1 MVVFNYRSHRA
12 SLASLLLLAVFA
24 LPCTSAAEPSQAI
37 FAGGCFWCME
47 QPFDALDGVIE
58 TISGYTGGHV
68 TKPTYKEVSS
78 GKTGHTEAILITY
91 DPEKV
96 SYQQL
101 LEVFWRNIDPL
112 DDGGQFCD
120 RGSQYRSE
128 IFALNQEQDEL
139 ARASKDKLD
148 ASGLLNRPVV
158 TAISSASTFYP
169 AEGYHQDYYQT
180 NPVRYKYYKWNCGRQ
195 QRLDEIWK
203 TDPQP
208 PA

>member
-68 TKPTYKEVSS
+68 TKPTYKEVSG

>member
-12 SLASLLLLAVFA
+12 SLTWLLLLAVFS
-24 LPCTSAAEPSQAI
+24 LPCASAAEPSEAI

-47 QPFDALDGVIE
+47 PPFDALDGVIE
-58 TISGYTGGHV
+58 TVSGYTGGHV

-101 LEVFWRNIDPL
+101 LEIFWRNIDPL
-112 DDGGQFCD
+112 DEGGQFCD

-128 IFALNQEQDEL
+128 IFTLNQEQDEL

-148 ASGLLNRPVV
+148 TSGLLNRPVA

-169 AEGYHQDYYQT
+169 AEGYHQNYYQT

>member
-1 MVVFNYRSHRA
+1 M
-12 SLASLLLLAVFA
+12 
-24 LPCTSAAEPSQAI
+24 EP
-37 FAGGCFWCME
+37 
-47 QPFDALDGVIE
+47 PFDALDGVIE
-58 TISGYTGGHV
+58 TVSGYTGGHV

-101 LEVFWRNIDPL
+101 LEIFWRNIDPL
-112 DDGGQFCD
+112 DEGGQFCD

-128 IFALNQEQDEL
+128 IFTLNQEQDEL

-148 ASGLLNRPVV
+148 TSGLLNRPVA

-169 AEGYHQDYYQT
+169 AEGYHQNYYQT

>member
-12 SLASLLLLAVFA
+12 SLTSLLLLAVFS
-24 LPCTSAAEPSQAI
+24 LPCASAAEPSEAI

-47 QPFDALDGVIE
+47 PPFDALDGVIE
-58 TISGYTGGHV
+58 TVSGYTGGHV

-101 LEVFWRNIDPL
+101 LEIFWRNIDPL
-112 DDGGQFCD
+112 DEGGQFCD

-128 IFALNQEQDEL
+128 IFTLNQEQDEL

-148 ASGLLNRPVV
+148 TSGLLNRPVA

-169 AEGYHQDYYQT
+169 AEGYHQNYYQT